1 MRKELTRMIAMGA
14 ICSLAFGAVSCQK
27 EGGKGKDEAK
37 SYKLE
42 LANPAD
48 KEIVLN
54 DDDKD
59 PFEIALNTENLTKD
73 QISVEAKDEQTWC
86 DASVKDE
93 KTIRV
98 IPGQNPSEE
107 DQTAT
112 FVISATGIEGVS
124 PVEFTVIRRGTSTE
138 YTISIES
145 DLLVEDAYGMLNY
158 NCGPEENTIEIT
170 VNTNAAK
177 WYFSYMSFSD
187 EEWFTAD
194 KSSGRPGETCRITF
208 KENTS
213 GETRQQ
219 MFTFDTEQTDTD
231 YSNASFMV
239 KQAPFP
245 ATKAIVKAFDVET
258 ETPGETYTTGKEVTL
273 SGKDEFPFYIEKDGG
288 IDIRWAEPGSS
299 EYMSEYPDWIGS
311 SSSDIYDEDWN
322 AIDKYYTIK
331 TFLNN
336 TTGKAR
342 SIDMIIV
349 PSGKNDELFRFKIT
363 QAAE

>member
-177 WYFSYMSFSD
+177 WYLSYMSFSE

-208 KENTS
+208 KENVS
-213 GETRQQ
+213 GDTRQQ
-219 MFTFDTEQTDTD
+219 MFIFDVTPESSYSDATF
-231 YSNASFMV
+231 NV
-239 KQAPFP
+239 KQVPSP
-245 ATKAIVKAFDVET
+245 ATKATIKEFNLENET
-258 ETPGETYTTGKEVTL
+258 IGEAYTTGKEIIMPAKKST
-273 SGKDEFPFYIEKDGG
+273 FNFYIEADGG
-288 IDIRWAEPGSS
+288 IELKWAEPGSN
-299 EYMSEYPDWIGS
+299 ELKDYIDEIGS
-311 SSSDIYDEDWN
+311 GKRESKSGIE
-322 AIDKYYTIK
+322 YYYINTY
-331 TFLNN
+331 FDN
-336 TTGKAR
+336 TTGTATEIKA
-342 SIDMIIV
+342 DLVIV
-349 PSGKNDELFRFKIT
+349 PSGKTDELFRFKIT